1 MDENVTQSLKQR
13 ERVAKERVG
22 RKNSA
27 HHIIHPLH
35 EQKRRISPSLLE
47 DARNAT
53 RGDATAAA
61 AAAAIHSFVSLH
73 CVSSPSPNAR
83 KNGFSFVAESE
94 LSAQR
99 YAKKVDQQFQIA
111 ATFLGQQR
119 NKQPL
124 GGRMYYQNRRI
135 MIERERLSILF
146 FLFFACPSANN
157 CKLSPKLYSWAL
169 KSGFWRV
176 EYNSGRIRAPSQQ
189 PIPIPI
195 SLLLLPPYKVL

>member
-53 RGDATAAA
+53 RGDATAA

-124 GGRMYYQNRRI
+124 GGRLYYQNRRI
-135 MIERERLSILF
+135 MRERERETFHLVF
-146 FLFFACPSANN
+146 FSMLVHRQTTVSCRPNYTVGLWNQVF
-157 CKLSPKLYSWAL
+157 
-169 KSGFWRV
+169 G
-176 EYNSGRIRAPSQQ
+176 E
-189 PIPIPI
+189 
-195 SLLLLPPYKVL
+195 

>member
-53 RGDATAAA
+53 RHEAT

-124 GGRMYYQNRRI
+124 GGRLYSHNRRI
-135 MIERERLSILF
+135 MREKETFHLVFCYFFFVLCLSISKQL
-146 FLFFACPSANN
+146 
-157 CKLSPKLYSWAL
+157 
-169 KSGFWRV
+169 
-176 EYNSGRIRAPSQQ
+176 
-189 PIPIPI
+189 
-195 SLLLLPPYKVL
+195 